1 MVSIQRIW
9 VEMATAL
16 PNAATESASD
26 APVLSGDLELD
37 MATRSESWWVCL
49 GFVVAVVVLWNNLRS
64 DSSSQ
69 RTQGAPPPRAAAI
82 LLAERYESPACR
94 RARDRN
100 VSQWMAISPSRHVQ
114 QLFRLP
120 IPSSVFSMGGHSHVA
135 YGQ

>member
-1 MVSIQRIW
+1 MLKWPV
-9 VEMATAL
+9 V
-16 PNAATESASD
+16 AASS
-26 APVLSGDLELD
+26 SD

-49 GFVVAVVVLWNNLRS
+49 GFVVAVVGLWNNLLRS

-69 RTQGAPPPRAAAI
+69 RAQGAPPPRAAAI

-114 QLFRLP
+114 QLYRLP

-135 YGQ
+135 YGQCAAERCFARHKPLPSNSFEY